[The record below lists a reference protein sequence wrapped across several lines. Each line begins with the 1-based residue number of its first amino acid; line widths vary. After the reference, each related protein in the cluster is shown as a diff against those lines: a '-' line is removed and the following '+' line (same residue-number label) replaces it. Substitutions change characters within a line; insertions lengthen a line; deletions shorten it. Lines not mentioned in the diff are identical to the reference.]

1 MHLLRTL
8 YSIISTN
15 NLNEIINFGGIL
27 VKGRKGMKVESEK
40 VKMIRKKDDKENLG
54 TLLLDKVLR
63 MM

>member
-15 NLNEIINFGGIL
+15 NLNEIIHFGGIL
-27 VKGRKGMKVESEK
+27 VKERKGMKVESEK
-40 VKMIRKKDDKENLG
+40 GKMIRKKDDKEKLG
-54 TLLLDKVLR
+54 ILLLDTVLR

>member
-15 NLNEIINFGGIL
+15 NLNEIIHFSGIL
-27 VKGRKGMKVESEK
+27 VKERKGMKVESEK
-40 VKMIRKKDDKENLG
+40 GKMIRKKDDKEKLG
-54 TLLLDKVLR
+54 TLLLDTVLR

>member
-40 VKMIRKKDDKENLG
+40 VKMIRKKDDKEKLG